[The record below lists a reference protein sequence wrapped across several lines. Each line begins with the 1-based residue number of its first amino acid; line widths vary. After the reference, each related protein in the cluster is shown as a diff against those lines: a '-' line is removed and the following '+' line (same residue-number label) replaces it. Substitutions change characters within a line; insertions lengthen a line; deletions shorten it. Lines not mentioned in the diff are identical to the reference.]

1 MLFAIREA
9 LHESLGFSPVQLFFG
24 RKARGAL
31 KLVKDKWINS
41 SGNRTAF
48 VSAYLENLKNS
59 LCKVRQAAK
68 SNLCKAQDKMKDHFD
83 KKSKFGNFSEG
94 DKVLVFFHS
103 WFSFIC

>member
-41 SGNRTAF
+41 SMNQRTS
-48 VSAYLENLKNS
+48 VSLCLGNLKNI

-68 SNLCKAQDKMKDHFD
+68 SNLCKSQ
-83 KKSKFGNFSEG
+83 KKLETILIRISKLETSVSET
-94 DKVLVFFHS
+94 KP
-103 WFSFIC
+103 